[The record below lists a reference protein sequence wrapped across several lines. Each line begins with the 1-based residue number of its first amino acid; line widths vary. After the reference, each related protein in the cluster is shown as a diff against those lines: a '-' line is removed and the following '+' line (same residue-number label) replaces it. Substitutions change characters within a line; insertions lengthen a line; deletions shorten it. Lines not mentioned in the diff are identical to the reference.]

1 MTKMNC
7 SHANSQMHRHVDG
20 QLSHDEARLLY
31 AHITEC
37 ESCAADWDS
46 LSRVDALLKSALTN
60 VTPPED
66 FCAAVMSRINAASN
80 VTPLKKSAIKSPVWK
95 RYGIAGA
102 AAALFFAVGMTGLF
116 DPAINPL
123 PNSPIEITVPPIET
137 SVPID
142 PMTAPIEPTSVP
154 VDPTRVPIDPTTVPV
169 DPTSVPVDPTSVP
182 VEPPDPPETGI
193 GQVPMPDPA
202 SLVQL
207 ENVFEQKRLTSDRDA
222 FAPYFN
228 EEGNIEFLAV
238 TDGEYLI
245 YGFNSSEGI
254 TVSESGL
261 PAQNLLD
268 KLTSK
273 ALTPEEG
280 FVIAVSPDSTM
291 VAFNDGRE
299 ESVLRFSD
307 KFSSD
312 DTILTDNAGGK
323 ILSWAPNSGKFV
335 YTDKEGI
342 LYVVYPHEELIIPI
356 SKNPVFNV
364 GWSFD
369 SRVLLFD
376 TLSEDGKSRD
386 IIAML
391 IP

>member
-7 SHANSQMHRHVDG
+7 SHANSQMHRHIDG

-66 FCAAVMSRINAASN
+66 FCAAVMSRIDAASN

-123 PNSPIEITVPPIET
+123 PNPPIEITVPPIET
-137 SVPID
+137 TVPID
-142 PMTAPIEPTSVP
+142 STS
-154 VDPTRVPIDPTTVPV
+154 VPV
-169 DPTSVPVDPTSVP
+169 DPTSVPVDPT
-182 VEPPDPPETGI
+182 DPPETGI
-193 GQVPMPDPA
+193 GQVPLPDPA

-238 TDGEYLI
+238 ADGEYLI

-342 LYVVYPHEELIIPI
+342 LCVVYPHEELIIPI